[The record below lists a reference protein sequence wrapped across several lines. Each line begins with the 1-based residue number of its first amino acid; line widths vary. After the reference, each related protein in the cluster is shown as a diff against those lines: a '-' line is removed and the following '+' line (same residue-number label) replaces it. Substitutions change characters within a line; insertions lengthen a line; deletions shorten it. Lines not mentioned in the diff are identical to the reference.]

1 MGINTPDRLGRQG
14 QPGNKTTRIAVLLC
28 AVAEM
33 LKADEGLTPPELAQQ
48 VKALSQEDKA
58 VFLKLLREE

>member
-1 MGINTPDRLGRQG
+1 
-14 QPGNKTTRIAVLLC
+14 
-28 AVAEM
+28 M